1 MYLIKPASADL
12 VLIGPD
18 GRRVPDVGITVP
30 ELTLFWRRREA
41 DGDAAITE
49 APAEPA
55 AAGEV
60 ETSTKKKG

>member
-18 GRRVPDVGITVP
+18 GRRVSDAGIIVP

-41 DGDAAITE
+41 DRDAVITE

-55 AAGEV
+55 AADEAV
-60 ETSTKKKG
+60 PSKKKG